1 MTVLTDLRGQKDT
14 IVGELDALMANPDFD
29 PKDKVIIENRTKVEN
44 LDAKIQ
50 SIVEWEERKNASMKI
65 DSIALRHREDQK
77 KDEEQRLEAIPT
89 VGEAWIR
96 SKAYEDYKLL
106 PRGTS
111 GRVSM
116 PFDAFQERAPILT
129 NTFPGIVQAT
139 RIAPSAVPARQTPL
153 LDLIAR
159 VTVSSGAVEWVTYP
173 AAAPLGTVTAE
184 GAAKTEAAIAPALA
198 TITLDTIASWAQYS
212 RQFGEDAPG
221 LVQFLNAALAR
232 GILDKREALAAA
244 ELVANASIP
253 VTANATG
260 TLLECIRLGVAT
272 VQTAGYQPQA
282 AVVNPADYAA
292 LDIDVFQAT
301 LRGPTINPN
310 FWGVVPVPVGAVP
323 SGTAFVG
330 DFTAGMVELV
340 RSEVQVFTT
349 DSHANTFINNV
360 LTTLVEARA
369 KAVIQRP
376 EAITKVTG
384 TVTAVTARQAS
395 EQTPQASQKK

>member
-1 MTVLTDLRGQKDT
+1 MTVLTDLRDQRDT
-14 IVGELDALMANPDFD
+14 IVGELDALMANPEFD
-29 PKDKVIIENRTKVEN
+29 PKDPVIVENRSKVEN
-44 LDAKIQ
+44 MDARIQ
-50 SIVEWEERKNASMKI
+50 SIVDWEARKTASMKI

-77 KDEEQRLEAIPT
+77 EKEAQKLEMVPT
-89 VGEAWIR
+89 IGEAWTR
-96 SKAYEDYKLL
+96 SKAYEEYKLL

-116 PFDAFQERAPILT
+116 PFDAFMQQDRAPILT
-129 NTFPGIVQAT
+129 STFPGLIQAT
-139 RIAPSAVPARQTPL
+139 RIAPSQAPARQTPL

-159 VTVSSGAVEWVTYP
+159 VSVSSGAVEWVHYP

-184 GAAKTEAAIAPALA
+184 GTAKTEAAILPVLK
-198 TITLDTIASWAQYS
+198 TVTLDTIASWAQYS

-244 ELVANASIP
+244 ALIADATIP
-253 VTANATG
+253 VTTNTDG
-260 TLLECIRLGVAT
+260 TLLEGIRLAIGS

-282 AVVNPADYAA
+282 AVINPADYAA

-301 LRGPTINPN
+301 LRGPTVNPN
-310 FWGVVPVPVGAVP
+310 FWGIIPVPVGAVA

-330 DFTAGMVELV
+330 DFSAAMVELV
-340 RSEVQVFTT
+340 RNDVQVFTT
-349 DSHANTFINNV
+349 DSHASTFISNV

-369 KAVIQRP
+369 KAIVQRP
-376 EAITKVTG
+376 EALTKVSG
-384 TVTAVTARQAS
+384 TVVVGTQA
-395 EQTPQASQKK
+395 AKK

>member
-1 MTVLTDLRGQKDT
+1 MTVLTDLRDQRDT
-14 IVGELDALMANPDFD
+14 IVGELDALMANPEFD
-29 PKDKVIIENRTKVEN
+29 PKDPVIVENRSKVEN
-44 LDAKIQ
+44 MDARIQ
-50 SIVEWEERKNASMKI
+50 SIVDWEARKTASMKI

-77 KDEEQRLEAIPT
+77 EKEAQKLEMVPT
-89 VGEAWIR
+89 IGEAWTR
-96 SKAYEDYKLL
+96 SKAYEEYKLL

-116 PFDAFQERAPILT
+116 PFDAFMQQDRAPILT
-129 NTFPGIVQAT
+129 STFPGLIQAT
-139 RIAPSAVPARQTPL
+139 RIAPSQAPARQTPL

-159 VTVSSGAVEWVTYP
+159 VSVSSGAVEWVHYP

-184 GAAKTEAAIAPALA
+184 GTAKTEAAILPVLK
-198 TITLDTIASWAQYS
+198 TVTLDTIASWAQYS

-244 ELVANASIP
+244 ALIADATIP
-253 VTANATG
+253 VTTNTGG
-260 TLLECIRLGVAT
+260 TLLEGIRLAIGS

-282 AVVNPADYAA
+282 AVINPADYAA

-301 LRGPTINPN
+301 LRGPTVNPN
-310 FWGVVPVPVGAVP
+310 FWGIIPVPVGAVA

-330 DFTAGMVELV
+330 DFSAAMVELV
-340 RSEVQVFTT
+340 RNDVQVFTT
-349 DSHANTFINNV
+349 DSHASTFISNV

-369 KAVIQRP
+369 KAIVQRP
-376 EAITKVTG
+376 EALTKVSG
-384 TVTAVTARQAS
+384 TVVVGTQA
-395 EQTPQASQKK
+395 AKK